1 MIELARNFFDEMEAD
16 SRRFLETPPVFAGV
30 IRVKHPLDILRGNAD
45 TVIFDFKHR
54 PVFIAEDIQLQSVT
68 LACRIF
74 DRICNHLADR
84 KFEPFGIGVNLMII
98 ANVHFRINAV
108 LNKKSFIALN
118 DRLEKL

>member
-1 MIELARNFFDEMEAD
+1 MKIGPMSLHRGRADVHRMIELARNFFDEMEAD

-68 LACRIF
+68 LAR
-74 DRICNHLADR
+74 
-84 KFEPFGIGVNLMII
+84 
-98 ANVHFRINAV
+98 
-108 LNKKSFIALN
+108 
-118 DRLEKL
+118 